1 VKRYGFLALGQ
12 ASRWS
17 VELPGNEGTESF
29 ITKEEAEKARDEW
42 KSKALAARREEL
54 AARQREVESV
64 SAERAEERRQ
74 FIAATR
80 VEIVTVGSAKLF
92 HPGFRKP
99 TVKFPDGSETQ
110 FEEDTPEEAIEGHV
124 EAEALKAYPQVDQEE
139 PTVGEVE
146 TPSLRESRVWRRH
159 LFLDGEQ
166 RDLPDIH
173 TWSYFF
179 PMESVSETLNSL
191 AEQGWSV
198 AHVSEDRG
206 LYSSEHAMNMSA
218 PLVVRY
224 LLARD

>member
-1 VKRYGFLALGQ
+1 MKQYGFFALSQ

-17 VELPGNEGTESF
+17 VVLPGDQETESF
-29 ITKEEAEKARDEW
+29 ATKEEAEKARDEW
-42 KSKALAARREEL
+42 RSKALAARREEL
-54 AARQREVESV
+54 AARRRKFEKASAESAEDRRRFVAGTRIEIVAVESP
-64 SAERAEERRQ
+64 
-74 FIAATR
+74 
-80 VEIVTVGSAKLF
+80 KLL

-99 TVKFPDGSETQ
+99 TARFPDGSETQ
-110 FEEDTPEEAIEGHV
+110 FEEGTPEDAIEAHV
-124 EAEALKAYPQVDQEE
+124 EAEALKAYPAPGQDDPAVA
-139 PTVGEVE
+139 EVE
-146 TPSLRESRVWRRH
+146 TPSLRESRVWSAQ
-159 LFLDGEQ
+159 LFLDGER

-206 LYSSEHAMNMSA
+206 LYGSDHAMNMSA

-224 LLARD
+224 LLARG

>member
-1 VKRYGFLALGQ
+1 MKRYGFLALGQ

-17 VELPGNEGTESF
+17 VELPGGEGTESF
-29 ITKEEAEKARDEW
+29 ATEEEAEKARNEW
-42 KSKALAARREEL
+42 RSKALAARREEL
-54 AARQREVESV
+54 AARRKEFEGAA
-64 SAERAEERRQ
+64 AERAEERRR
-74 FIAATR
+74 FTAATR
-80 VEIVTVGSAKLF
+80 VEIVTVGSPKLL

-110 FEEDTPEEAIEGHV
+110 FEEGTPGEAIEAHI
-124 EAEALKAYPQVDQEE
+124 EAEALKAYPQLDQQE
-139 PTVGEVE
+139 PTVAEVE
-146 TPSLRESRVWRRH
+146 TPSLRESRVWRMR

-166 RDLPDIH
+166 RDLPEIH

-206 LYSSEHAMNMSA
+206 LYGSEHAMNMSA